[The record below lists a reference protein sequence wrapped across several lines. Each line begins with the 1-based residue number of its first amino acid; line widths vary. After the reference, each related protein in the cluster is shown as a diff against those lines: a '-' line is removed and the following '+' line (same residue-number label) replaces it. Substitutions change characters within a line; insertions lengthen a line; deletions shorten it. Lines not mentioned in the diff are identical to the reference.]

1 MARFFEIEK
10 DGIRTAIDEYQ
21 FKNIYEPK
29 GWKIIRQFGSDGMT
43 VSSPTDELEIKNKAR
58 MKRAAQKK
66 PFDDHLIKGE

>member
-1 MARFFEIEK
+1 MASFFEIEK

-21 FKNIYEPK
+21 FKKIYEPK
-29 GWKIIRQFGSDGMT
+29 GWKIIRQFGSDGMKL
-43 VSSPTDELEIKNKAR
+43 SSPTDELEIKNKER

>member
-21 FKNIYEPK
+21 FKKIYEPK
-29 GWKIIRQFGSDGMT
+29 GWKIIRQFGSGGMT
-43 VSSPTDELEIKNKAR
+43 VSSPTDEQEIKNKER

>member
-21 FKNIYEPK
+21 FKKIYEPK
-29 GWKIIRQFGSDGMT
+29 GWKVIGQFGAGGMT
-43 VSSPTDELEIKNKAR
+43 VSSPTDEQEIKNKAR